1 MRILKRIAL
10 VLAILI
16 VCVLLFALTKPDVFR
31 VQRTATINAA
41 PEKIFA
47 LINDFQRWGEWSPWE
62 KLDPAMKRTFS
73 GPASG
78 KGAVY
83 AWEGD
88 SKVGAGRME
97 ILDTTPSSRILI
109 DLQFFSPMEGHNTA
123 EFLLQ
128 PSAGVTTVS
137 WIMQG
142 PNPYIAKVIQ
152 VFCDVGDF
160 VGKDFDKGLASM
172 KLAAEKN

>member
-1 MRILKRIAL
+1 MKILKRVAL
-10 VLAILI
+10 VLAVLI
-16 VCVLLFALTKPDVFR
+16 AGVLLFALTKPDTFR
-31 VQRTATINAA
+31 VQRAITINAA

-47 LINDFQRWGEWSPWE
+47 LIKDFHQWDAWSPWE

-73 GPASG
+73 GTASG
-78 KGAVY
+78 KGAAY

-97 ILDTTPSSRILI
+97 ILDATPSSRILI
-109 DLQFFSPMEGHNTA
+109 DLQFFAPMEGRNTA

-128 PSAGVTTVS
+128 PQGGVTTVS
-137 WIMQG
+137 WTMQG
-142 PNPYIAKVIQ
+142 PNPYIAKLMQ
-152 VFCDVGDF
+152 VFCDIGDF

-172 KLAAEKN
+172 KLAAE